1 MPEGLKV
8 GDTIIGLNDTLINNG
23 IDLTDSLSKYNIGQ
37 VVTLTLIRNKSF
49 IKVDV
54 PLKIFEVPGESL
66 YKGR

>member
-37 VVTLTLIRNKSF
+37 VVTLTLIRNKRF

-54 PLKIFEVPGESL
+54 PLKVFEVPVESL